1 MSQFHKLLQ
10 NECLKLIIQTYQMKN
25 KELKMKLWQLQ
36 EEISKVSL
44 PVSDDLSNDF
54 ESIFLETDQRKN
66 SPFMRLFWE
75 EQQKYLQSSENNAT
89 CHPVNIVTY
98 RTVNLFSSDKCFI
111 YFIPDVPHNI
121 WWNRQN
127 TVYKILLKVDI
138 LDTCRAI
145 ITFLLFFTI
154 VENVVHTSC
163 QNSMLLFINALI
175 FYIMNIQNNQSHEF
189 EWNPMPAPLRS
200 VNDWRYSWL
209 CNVFLKSLQDWLNS
223 VQQRYQ
229 NFTTKKYWPENVYI
243 MTNIWKIE
251 NKR

>member
-54 ESIFLETDQRKN
+54 ESIFLETDQRKK

-98 RTVNLFSSDKCFI
+98 RTANLFSSDKCFI

-163 QNSMLLFINALI
+163 QKIRQMVSGPEESAAEVTYLSMRKEPESCRIKSTFGGVL
-175 FYIMNIQNNQSHEF
+175 NIYK
-189 EWNPMPAPLRS
+189 
-200 VNDWRYSWL
+200 VK
-209 CNVFLKSLQDWLNS
+209 VG
-223 VQQRYQ
+223 
-229 NFTTKKYWPENVYI
+229 
-243 MTNIWKIE
+243 IE
-251 NKR
+251 AIC

>member
-1 MSQFHKLLQ
+1 M
-10 NECLKLIIQTYQMKN
+10 
-25 KELKMKLWQLQ
+25 
-36 EEISKVSL
+36 
-44 PVSDDLSNDF
+44 
-54 ESIFLETDQRKN
+54 
-66 SPFMRLFWE
+66 
-75 EQQKYLQSSENNAT
+75 
-89 CHPVNIVTY
+89 NIVTY
-98 RTVNLFSSDKCFI
+98 RTVNLFSSDQCFI

-127 TVYKILLKVDI
+127 IVYKILLKVDI

-145 ITFLLFFTI
+145 ITFLLFFTM

-189 EWNPMPAPLRS
+189 ERKPMPAPLRS